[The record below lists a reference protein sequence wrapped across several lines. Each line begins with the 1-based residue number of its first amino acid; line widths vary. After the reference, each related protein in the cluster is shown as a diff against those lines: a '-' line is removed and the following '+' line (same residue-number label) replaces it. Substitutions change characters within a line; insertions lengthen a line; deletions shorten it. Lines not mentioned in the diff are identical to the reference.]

1 MYVQSNLLRNII
13 QQADSCIRL
22 AHPGATMRFGHESDV
37 MPLTCLLNV
46 NGFGTPR
53 TNLEQLDDEDWIN
66 YKVYPMACNLQFV
79 FYRSGK
85 RGEPILFKLLL
96 NEDEAALPDLKP
108 VAGPYYKWSDFRDF
122 FLKKL
127 QAAPRP

>member
-1 MYVQSNLLRNII
+1 M
-13 QQADSCIRL
+13 
-22 AHPGATMRFGHESDV
+22 
-37 MPLTCLLNV
+37 
-46 NGFGTPR
+46 
-53 TNLEQLDDEDWIN
+53 EQLDDEDWIN

-79 FYRSGK
+79 FYHSGK

-122 FLKKL
+122 FLKKM

>member
-1 MYVQSNLLRNII
+1 METISVLLILAAAVLSVVI
-13 QQADSCIRL
+13 LVKILAAPVRL
-22 AHPGATMRFGHESDV
+22 V
-37 MPLTCLLNV
+37 
-46 NGFGTPR
+46 
-53 TNLEQLDDEDWIN
+53 
-66 YKVYPMACNLQFV
+66 
-79 FYRSGK
+79 
-85 RGEPILFKLLL
+85 FKLLL